1 MQNHIHLEEHC
12 IYIKEDIKM
21 SRLTDE
27 QKAEI
32 QSLYEEG
39 YEFDV
44 IATMLNIPYWAVTKY
59 SATTTLSK
67 DKIAYRQELRKE
79 VITKLFNEG
88 KSVKEIADKLEVKEN
103 TIQSYL
109 QKYKLSYRGRR
120 LEKEKQELISLLRQG
135 YTYKEIAARMGKS
148 EGGIIYKIK
157 NCKIDVEKER
167 SYYKE

>member
-1 MQNHIHLEEHC
+1 MA
-12 IYIKEDIKM
+12 K
-21 SRLTDE
+21 LTDE

-44 IATMLNIPYWAVTKY
+44 ISTMLNIPYWAVTEY

-88 KSVKEIADKLEVKEN
+88 KSVKEIADKLEVKET

-109 QKYKLSYRGRR
+109 QKYKLSYKSRR

-135 YTYKEIAARMGKS
+135 YTYKEIATKMGKS

-157 NCKIDVEKER
+157 SCKIDVEKER